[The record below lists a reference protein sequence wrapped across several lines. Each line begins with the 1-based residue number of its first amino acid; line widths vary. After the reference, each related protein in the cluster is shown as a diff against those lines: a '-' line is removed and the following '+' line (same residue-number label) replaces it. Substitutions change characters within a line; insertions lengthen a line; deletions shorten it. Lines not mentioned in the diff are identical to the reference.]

1 MYLRA
6 LDKMKQWLLLEENE
20 ERRRTPRRAKPEIV
34 VHYWDGSAPKGR
46 HIRDVSRNGAYI
58 YSPER
63 WYIGT
68 IVRLILQGYRTAVR
82 NDGAIAPMASTCVPA
97 RVVRHGSDGVA
108 VEFVFCNKS
117 EEAAFQTFLTE
128 IPAPPASSA
137 FGETAADPD

>member
-6 LDKMKQWLLLEENE
+6 LDKMKQWLLLEEDE
-20 ERRRTPRRAKPEIV
+20 ERRRALRRTNPEMV
-34 VHYWDGSAPKGR
+34 VHYWDGSAPKAR
-46 HIRDVSRNGAYI
+46 HIRDISKTGAYI

-82 NDGAIAPMASTCVPA
+82 KDGAIAPLASACVPA
-97 RVVRHGSDGVA
+97 RIVRHGSDGVA

-117 EEAAFQTFLTE
+117 EAAAFQTFLAE
-128 IPAPPASSA
+128 IPGALTIS
-137 FGETAADPD
+137 ETAAGPD